1 MVIQDVA
8 LFKSFIISSTLRKI
22 FITGYKHSSKYNDN
36 PESIEQYLLEVEA
49 EDVIKKGITQF
60 FINQPFGYDFWQ
72 KANDDWLIKLKK
84 GRTGAGY
91 TNYHKL
97 LELEGVFKLLRENW
111 DSIHPWRYEGVNE
124 TRIRLGLQDE
134 IAKCSVEN
142 PEDEESKV
150 EIINPA
156 PKEDFSGVPEFD
168 EEFEFFDL
176 NVGNRSRTNKLGKDE
191 CSLNFRSNSY
201 KLTMNQEITKKIKT
215 NMYKYVRLGKTKT
228 GDIILQLHKEDSA
241 SPVNITYNSRKGESA
256 VNACINSKD
265 LCDKLKV
272 LLNLTGDYF
281 ILHIEE
287 LSANYDKATYKIRKK

>member
-1 MVIQDVA
+1 MVIQDIA
-8 LFKSFIISSTLRKI
+8 LFKSFIESNTLREI
-22 FITGYKHSSKYNDN
+22 FIRGYRKSAHFSNN
-36 PESIEQYLLEVEA
+36 PASIEQYFAEVKA
-49 EDVIKKGITQF
+49 EEVIKKGITLF
-60 FINQPFGYDFWQ
+60 STNQTFGYDFWQ
-72 KANDDWLIKLKK
+72 NTHENWLIKLKK
-84 GRTGAGY
+84 GRMGKSY
-91 TNYHKL
+91 TDYDKL
-97 LELEGVFKLLRENW
+97 IELEGMFKILRENW
-111 DSIHPWRYEGVNE
+111 DAVKSWAFESVE
-124 TRIRLGLQDE
+124 KTLKRLGLQED
-134 IAKCSVEN
+134 IAEDSKEEEEKVVE
-142 PEDEESKV
+142 V
-150 EIINPA
+150 INPA

-176 NVGNRSRTNKLGKDE
+176 NTGSRSRSNKLKKDE

>member
-1 MVIQDVA
+1 MVIQDIA
-8 LFKSFIISSTLRKI
+8 LFKSFIESNTLREI
-22 FITGYKHSSKYNDN
+22 FIRGYRKSTHFSNN
-36 PESIEQYLLEVEA
+36 PASIEQYLAEVKA
-49 EDVIKKGITQF
+49 EEVIKKGITLF
-60 FINQPFGYDFWQ
+60 STNQTFGYDFWQ
-72 KANDDWLIKLKK
+72 NTHENWLIKLKK
-84 GRTGAGY
+84 GRMGKSY
-91 TNYHKL
+91 TDYDKL
-97 LELEGVFKLLRENW
+97 IELEGMFKILRENW
-111 DSIHPWRYEGVNE
+111 DAVKSWAYESVDK
-124 TRIRLGLQDE
+124 TLKRLGLQED
-134 IAKCSVEN
+134 IAEDSKEEEEKVVE
-142 PEDEESKV
+142 V
-150 EIINPA
+150 INPA
-156 PKEDFSGVPEFD
+156 SKEDFSGVPEFD

-176 NVGNRSRTNKLGKDE
+176 NTGSRSRINKLKKDE

-241 SPVNITYNSRKGESA
+241 SPVNITYNSRKGENA

-272 LLNLTGDYF
+272 LLNLSGDYF